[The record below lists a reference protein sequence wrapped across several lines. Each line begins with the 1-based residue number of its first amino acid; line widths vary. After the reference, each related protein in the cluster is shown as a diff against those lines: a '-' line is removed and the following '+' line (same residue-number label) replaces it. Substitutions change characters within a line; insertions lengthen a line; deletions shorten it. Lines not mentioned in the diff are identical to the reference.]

1 MKKRTT
7 AISRGGGV
15 NKSSDFALL
24 AIVGTS
30 PAVLTET
37 VWRLAVPGKG
47 CDGRIPS
54 EVVVLS
60 TSVGAGIFRK
70 SLLSTASPRKKSV
83 WNEMLDN
90 LESKYG
96 FHVNDLRDRLEI
108 RSFKT
113 GRHTKDGYDVEM
125 DDTRDNKDCM
135 FVADQMLTTLFE
147 LQKKHKKVVVSVA
160 GGRKAMTALMFSCV
174 TLCGR
179 TEDEVCHVLLDP
191 KFECLHT
198 PTYYYPDQTDQKI
211 VFTPRK
217 GTPFTQF
224 ARNIVPDLF
233 FIPFASFRRHY
244 EPELEHGDWSYCRLV
259 EKCKQDRRSEDAY
272 IKVDFRDRSVTVKL
286 DGNSIKI
293 AVGDKFHGAA
303 YRTFAKL
310 LFCTFA
316 LVCADRSDNP
326 DLLAI
331 AEKLKWFPDALR
343 PQTTNITP
351 TNVSTAFSELRKGL
365 SAKGWIDCDDLF
377 PVLRG
382 GTKENKKVKFDRNR
396 VRFLGLY
403 ALKSGRKE
411 LVDLILR
418 TGCVAEK
425 KASR

>member
-60 TSVGAGIFRK
+60 TSVGAGVFRK

-244 EPELEHGDWSYCRLV
+244 ESELEHGDWSYCRLV
-259 EKCKQDRRSEDAY
+259 EKCRRDQRCEDASIDIDFNQKSVA
-272 IKVDFRDRSVTVKL
+272 IKLEDYEIMLF
-286 DGNSIKI
+286 
-293 AVGDKFHGAA
+293 VGDKFQGST
-303 YRTFAKL
+303 YRRFSEL
-310 LFCTFA
+310 LFCVFA
-316 LVCADRSDNP
+316 LVCADRLDSP
-326 DLLAI
+326 DQSKI
-331 AEKLKWFPDALR
+331 AEKLNWFPDALR
-343 PQTTNITP
+343 PRTSDITA
-351 TNVSTAFSELRKGL
+351 TNVSAAFSNLRKGL
-365 SAKGWIDCDDLF
+365 AAKGWTDCNDLF
-377 PVLRG
+377 PILRG
-382 GTKENKKVKFDRNR
+382 GAGKDKHVKFDRNR